1 MPRITSDQH
10 LQDQDHFSKE
20 TTMYTST
27 ETLQAEAG
35 YRRNQIARDFRATR
49 TARPRGRGE
58 PAARRRWQLHLHL
71 RHA

>member
-1 MPRITSDQH
+1 MPRTTSDEHIQH
-10 LQDQDHFSKE
+10 QDDQPKE
-20 TTMYTST
+20 HTMYTTT
-27 ETLQAEAG
+27 ESMQAEAG

-58 PAARRRWQLHLHL
+58 PAPRRRWQLHL